1 MVNIQNVILHLLRPA
16 VDREIKA
23 IVEDLQKEIRDQG
36 HAASGSLADTIRY
49 EITQDESDGFL
60 AIVYANEY
68 WQFVDQGVSADRI
81 PYDPTVRTGKSTSK
95 YIQALIDWAALVRPE
110 LDEKERKSFA
120 FAVAATHADE
130 GNPTRG
136 SYRFSNNGER
146 LDFVGRV
153 IERAGNIAG
162 RIIPRDVADIIAYEI
177 FKAA

>member
-1 MVNIQNVILHLLRPA
+1 MSAIETTILHLLRPA

-23 IVEDLQKEIRDQG
+23 IVEDLQKEVRDQG
-36 HAASGSLADTIRY
+36 HAASSSLAETIRY

-60 AIVYANEY
+60 AVVYANEY
-68 WQFVDQGVSADRI
+68 WRFVDQGVSADRI
-81 PYDPTVRTGKSTSK
+81 PYDPTVRTGRSTSK

-120 FAVAATHADE
+120 FAVAAKHADE

-153 IERAGNIAG
+153 IERTGDIAG